1 MSASPTSNGTGTF
14 SGMKQ
19 YIGDRCIKVV
29 DKRKMD
35 PAVENVTKIV
45 RDMRIAVRTAINF
58 PNGNESEVVAVL
70 NVLDVSVPSAMGCLR
85 TALYAELVP
94 GSCDA
99 TAWDGGKSVEITMVI
114 DLKSGTVKSLVFA
127 SPPTSVVPDDVNI

>member
-1 MSASPTSNGTGTF
+1 MSASPTSDVTGTF

-19 YIGDRCIKVV
+19 YIGDRCKMVV

-35 PAVENVTKIV
+35 PAVENVTKIFQ
-45 RDMRIAVRTAINF
+45 DMRIAVRAGIDC
-58 PNGNESEVVAVL
+58 PNENESEVVAVL

-94 GSCDA
+94 GSCEA
-99 TAWDGGKSVEITMVI
+99 TAWDGGKSVQITMVI

-127 SPPTSVVPDDVNI
+127 SPPTSVVPDDVTI